1 MRQTK
6 RVMTNA
12 NRDSK
17 YRELLLDPIRKC
29 AHYLPK
35 MGGGEEVS
43 FKRFQ
48 TLYGA
53 DPLYHWMGL
62 DTQPMF
68 AAHRA
73 AGGMTSVYR
82 QLGIGCER
90 LFRQVLRDQMG
101 LSTDQ
106 VKWSY
111 DALVATNDSR
121 HKYKRLTLDGRLE
134 MADVQNAPK
143 RKRVQAWVDDQRAK
157 LRISAQLK
165 GAVFEVRQGYKSADS
180 KRQNGDIANAT
191 QALGDGYL
199 PVLVLMSTQINKVVY
214 ERYLLNNWA
223 VLLGTAD
230 SEDSLQSTFG
240 FSNMIL
246 GYDLAA
252 FFERNTAELRG
263 EVTAILNQLLAAE

>member
-1 MRQTK
+1 
-6 RVMTNA
+6 MTDSA
-12 NRDSK
+12 RDTK

-29 AHYLPK
+29 ADYLPK
-35 MGGGEEVS
+35 MGGGEEVD
-43 FKRFQ
+43 FKLFQ

-62 DTQPMF
+62 DTKPMF
-68 AAHRA
+68 AAHKA

-90 LFRQVLRDQMG
+90 LFREVLRDQMG

-111 DALVATNDSR
+111 DTLVATNDGQPR
-121 HKYKRLTLDGRLE
+121 YKTLTLDGRVE
-134 MADVQNAPK
+134 MAEVPSAPE
-143 RKRVQAWVDDQRAK
+143 RERVQTWIDEQRSMLK
-157 LRISAQLK
+157 ISANLK

-191 QALGDGYL
+191 QALADGYL

-223 VLLGTAD
+223 VLLGTVG
-230 SEDSLQSTFG
+230 SGDSLRSTFD
-240 FSNMIL
+240 FSEVVL

-252 FFERNTAELRG
+252 FFERNTTELRG
-263 EVTAILNQLLAAE
+263 EVAGILNQLLEAR

>member
-1 MRQTK
+1 
-6 RVMTNA
+6 MTDLD
-12 NRDSK
+12 RDLK
-17 YRELLLDPIRKC
+17 YRELLLEPIRKC
-29 AHYLPK
+29 ADYLPK
-35 MGGGEEVS
+35 MGGGEEVD
-43 FKRFQ
+43 FDLFQ
-48 TLYGA
+48 RLYGA

-62 DTQPMF
+62 DTEPMF
-68 AAHRA
+68 AAHKA

-90 LFRQVLRDQMG
+90 LFRGVLRDQMG
-101 LSTDQ
+101 LSAEQ

-111 DALVATNDSR
+111 DTLVATNDGKP
-121 HKYKRLTLDGRLE
+121 KYKTLTLDGRVE
-134 MADVQNAPK
+134 MSEVQSATE
-143 RKRVQAWVDDQRAK
+143 RARVQSWVDDQRGQLK
-157 LRISAQLK
+157 ISADMK

-223 VLLGTAD
+223 VLLGTVGTGD
-230 SEDSLQSTFG
+230 PLRSTFD
-240 FSNMIL
+240 FAEVVL

-252 FFERNTAELRG
+252 FFERNTTELRG
-263 EVTAILNQLLAAE
+263 EVATILNQLLEAR